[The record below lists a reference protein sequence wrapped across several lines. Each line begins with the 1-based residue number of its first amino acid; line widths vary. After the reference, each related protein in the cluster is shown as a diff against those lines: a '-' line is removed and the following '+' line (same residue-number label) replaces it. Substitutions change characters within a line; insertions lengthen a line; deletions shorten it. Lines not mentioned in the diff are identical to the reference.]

1 MAAPSVT
8 RPPAVV
14 SEEENAAQSAWMT
27 EMTAWAKWIV
37 LAAIVIAVVGLAVV
51 AIATLGEQSRVTAL
65 RGQWDQVYSAL
76 KGKDRIE
83 DQQAALEGVAEKVK
97 GSPAHAYVLQ
107 RLGDIHFDLAQKPT
121 TSPEERAKY
130 LDRSI
135 ELYKVLADNE
145 PYKSSLLYGPLS
157 VQNLA
162 LGYEQKQDYEAA
174 IKLLEER
181 LPKLENN
188 AIYFKLSAQLGRVY
202 WLQSVKTNDAK
213 LRTAAREKLA
223 EVLRATQDRSD
234 GGLWREQAAYI
245 KSLVDGRGKA
255 LPEGTAIPA
264 AKKPEEK
271 KAETPAPGAPVINL
285 APKGAPNVVPTT
297 KPAEK
302 AQEPQKTEP
311 KKDGSKDEPKKTGS
325 LNETPANAG
334 VSSSGHASFKQMMD
348 MAKSGRMSF
357 CQCPRCGPNGSPLAP
372 TPFE

>member
-14 SEEENAAQSAWMT
+14 SEEESPAASAWMT
-27 EMTAWAKWIV
+27 ELTAWAKWIV
-37 LAAIVIAVVGLAVV
+37 LAAVVIAVVGLAVV
-51 AIATLGEQSRVTAL
+51 AIATLTERSRVESL
-65 RGQWDQVYSAL
+65 RTQWDTVYTAL
-76 KGKDRIE
+76 KGKDRVE

-107 RLGDIHFDLAQKPT
+107 RLGDIHFDLAQNPAKT
-121 TSPEERAKY
+121 PEDRAKY

-135 ELYKVLADNE
+135 ELYKVLADSE
-145 PYKSSLLYGPLS
+145 PFKSNLLFGPLS

-162 LGYEQKQDYEAA
+162 LAYEQKQEYEAA

-188 AIYFKLSAQLGRVY
+188 PLYFKLSAQLGRVY

-223 EVLRATQDRSD
+223 DVLRATQERQD

-264 AKKPEEK
+264 QKKAEEK
-271 KAETPAPGAPVINL
+271 KVDAPPGAPS
-285 APKGAPNVVPTT
+285 VVPTA

-302 AQEPQKTEP
+302 AAEP
-311 KKDGSKDEPKKTGS
+311 KKEEPAKDGAKKDEPKKTGS

-334 VSSSGHASFKQMMD
+334 VSATGHVSFKQMMN

-357 CQCPRCGPNGSPLAP
+357 CQCSRCGPDGSPLSP